1 MTEMEDFF
9 MIHDLHHRNYTSVR
23 YRGRLVYTGRHGF
36 AAEHLNKV
44 SHNQQL
50 LKMTNNHNEAGLS
63 EVIGFILLLALV
75 VAALSVW
82 MVYVVPVNG
91 REEEIAQMNIIKDQF
106 TEYKFTLDAL
116 RTNIAIDNLSPVMT
130 STSFTLGTGGG
141 NTQAGGVFLAM
152 LKPIAS
158 YGTLS
163 VQDTGDQ
170 FKIDSSQCLVYPNGN
185 ISVNITSLQYSSH
198 NNYWI
203 QQQYVYD
210 LGGVFLYQ
218 TNGSVNRIS
227 PLISIAN
234 AANNSIVV
242 YVVPV
247 NLVGGGS
254 ITGNGP
260 VRVDTRQRILPK
272 YNISQDYYLNN
283 QWVNLSII
291 TSDNATAA
299 VWQNVFTDT
308 VVREQISSSAY
319 TIRSIYYPTLNKTN
333 VTISITG
340 SNPTA
345 PWDVALYVQRAE
357 FYVTFNNIAQGLT

>member
-1 MTEMEDFF
+1 
-9 MIHDLHHRNYTSVR
+9 
-23 YRGRLVYTGRHGF
+23 
-36 AAEHLNKV
+36 
-44 SHNQQL
+44 
-50 LKMTNNHNEAGLS
+50 MTNDHNEAGLS
-63 EVIGFILLLALV
+63 EVIGFILLLALLV
-75 VAALSVW
+75 SALSVW
-82 MVYVVPVNG
+82 MVYVVPING
-91 REEEIAQMNIIKDQF
+91 REEEIAQMNIVKDQF
-106 TEYKFTLDAL
+106 TNYKFTLDAL
-116 RTNIAIDNLSPVMT
+116 RTNIAMDNLSPVMT

-163 VQDTGDQ
+163 IQDTGDQ
-170 FKIDSSQCLVYPNGN
+170 FNIDSSNYHGSAGAKGEFP
-185 ISVNITSLQYSSH
+185 INITSLQYSS
-198 NNYWI
+198 NNHYWI

-210 LGGVFLYQ
+210 MGGVFLYQ
-218 TNGSVNRIS
+218 DTSATTRIS

-234 AANNSIVV
+234 TANNSLVV
-242 YVVPV
+242 NVVPV

-254 ITGNGP
+254 IAGNGP

-283 QWVNLSII
+283 QWVNLSVS
-291 TSDNATAA
+291 TSNNATAA
-299 VWQNVFTDT
+299 VWQNVFTDIVT
-308 VVREQISSSAY
+308 REQIGSSAY
-319 TIRSIYYPTLNKTN
+319 TISSQWNPTSRRTN
-333 VTISITG
+333 VTIYITG

>member
-1 MTEMEDFF
+1 MEDFF
-9 MIHDLHHRNYTSVR
+9 VICDPASPGTEHQFR
-23 YRGRLVYTGRHGF
+23 YRRSPGYTGRRGF
-36 AAEHLNKV
+36 VAEHLNKV
-44 SHNQQL
+44 SHNDL
-50 LKMTNNHNEAGLS
+50 LLIMTNDHNEAGLS
-63 EVIGFILLLALV
+63 EVIGFILLLALSV
-75 VAALSVW
+75 SALSVW

-91 REEEIAQMNIIKDQF
+91 REEEIAQMNIVKDQF
-106 TEYKFTLDAL
+106 TNYKFSLDAL
-116 RTNIAIDNLSPVMT
+116 RSNIAMDNLSAPMT

-158 YGTLS
+158 YATLS

-170 FKIDSSQCLVYPNGN
+170 FNIDSSNYHGSAGAKGEFP
-185 ISVNITSLQYSSH
+185 INITSLKYSSH

-203 QQQYVYD
+203 QEQYVYD

-218 TNGSVNRIS
+218 DDGATNRIS

-234 AANNSIVV
+234 TANNSVVV

-272 YNISQDYYLNN
+272 FNISSDPYLNN
-283 QWVNLSII
+283 KWVNLTVS
-291 TSDNATAA
+291 TSNNATAA
-299 VWQNVFTDT
+299 VWQNVFTDIVT
-308 VVREQISSSAY
+308 REQVGSSAY
-319 TIRSIYYPTLNKTN
+319 TISNTYNPTTKRTTVYIN
-333 VTISITG
+333 ITG
-340 SNPTA
+340 
-345 PWDVALYVQRAE
+345 
-357 FYVTFNNIAQGLT
+357 

>member
-1 MTEMEDFF
+1 MTK
-9 MIHDLHHRNYTSVR
+9 Y
-23 YRGRLVYTGRHGF
+23 
-36 AAEHLNKV
+36 
-44 SHNQQL
+44 
-50 LKMTNNHNEAGLS
+50 HNEAGLS
-63 EVIGFILLLALV
+63 EVIGFILLLALSV
-75 VAALSVW
+75 SALSVW
-82 MVYVVPVNG
+82 MVYVVPING
-91 REEEIAQMNIIKDQF
+91 REEVIAQMNIVKDQF
-106 TEYKFTLDAL
+106 TNYKFTLDAL
-116 RTNIAIDNLSPVMT
+116 RTNIAMDNLSPVMT

-163 VQDTGDQ
+163 IQDTGDQ
-170 FKIDSSQCLVYPNGN
+170 FNIDSSTYH
-185 ISVNITSLQYSSH
+185 SVAAAKVDFPINITSLQYSS
-198 NNYWI
+198 NNHYWI

-210 LGGVFLYQ
+210 MGGVFLYQ
-218 TNGSVNRIS
+218 DTAATTRIS

-234 AANNSIVV
+234 TANNSVV
-242 YVVPV
+242 VNIVPV

-272 YNISQDYYLNN
+272 YNISSDPYLNN
-283 QWVNLSII
+283 KWVNLSVT
-291 TSDNATAA
+291 TSNNATAA
-299 VWQNVFTDT
+299 VWQNVFTDIVT
-308 VVREQISSSAY
+308 REQIAPAAY
-319 TIRSIYYPTLNKTN
+319 TISNTYNPTTRRTTVFIN
-333 VTISITG
+333 ITG

>member
-1 MTEMEDFF
+1 
-9 MIHDLHHRNYTSVR
+9 
-23 YRGRLVYTGRHGF
+23 
-36 AAEHLNKV
+36 
-44 SHNQQL
+44 
-50 LKMTNNHNEAGLS
+50 MTNNHKEAGLS
-63 EVIGFILLLALV
+63 EVIGFILLLALT

-82 MVYVVPVNG
+82 MVYVVPVTG
-91 REEEIAQMNIIKDQF
+91 REEEIAQMNIVKDQF

-170 FKIDSSQCLVYPNGN
+170 FNIDSSNYHGSAGAKGEFP
-185 ISVNITSLQYSSH
+185 INITSLKYSSH

-203 QQQYVYD
+203 QQQYVYQ

-218 TNGSVNRIS
+218 DIGATNRIS

-283 QWVNLSII
+283 KWVNLSVS
-291 TSDNATAA
+291 TSDNSTAA

-319 TIRSIYYPTLNKTN
+319 TLSSIWNPTTKRTTVFIN
-333 VTISITG
+333 ITG